1 MIWVTMI
8 AAGLLTFMMRLS
20 FIWLFG
26 RLELPNW
33 LMRALSYV
41 PVAVFCAIIFPE
53 VLAPGGELSLAF
65 SNPRLPAAM
74 AAVLVAWKT
83 RSVVWVVVVGMGVL
97 WLLTYW
103 QG

>member
-1 MIWVTMI
+1 MIWVTMF
-8 AAGLLTFMMRLS
+8 AAGLLTFLMRLS

-26 RLELPNW
+26 RLELPGW

-83 RSVVWVVVVGMGVL
+83 HNVVWVVAVGMAVL
-97 WLLTYW
+97 WLLSFW
-103 QG
+103 FG

>member
-8 AAGLLTFMMRLS
+8 AAGLLTFLMRLS

-26 RLELPNW
+26 RLDLPGW

-53 VLAPGGELSLAF
+53 VLAPSGVLGLTL
-65 SNPRLPAAM
+65 SNPRLPAAL
-74 AAVLVAWKT
+74 AAVWVAWKT
-83 RSVVWVVVVGMGVL
+83 RNVVWVVAVGMGVL

-103 QG
+103 RG